1 METYNP
7 LIEKKYYK
15 YNDIDKM
22 LNRILYANNTYFV
35 LQSRL
40 KDVLMENQK
49 YLNCL
54 KICSSKRNLPDI
66 PNELWFYIIELKYNL
81 NNYDD
86 LGTILLFNEMVVSD
100 TTSSESPSLFCFHL
114 YQYHQIYLYNEHN
127 NFYFD
132 LGFKIIG
139 LHYLL
144 KLCIDI
150 RKNKYFFRVYGM
162 DFDDCL
168 EIEEL
173 KDHPDYDKYLFSFN
187 EIADK
192 ACKIYLNCCMNT
204 DVKYTFQKDVL
215 QLNV

>member
-100 TTSSESPSLFCFHL
+100 TTSSESP
-114 YQYHQIYLYNEHN
+114 
-127 NFYFD
+127 
-132 LGFKIIG
+132 
-139 LHYLL
+139 
-144 KLCIDI
+144 
-150 RKNKYFFRVYGM
+150 
-162 DFDDCL
+162 
-168 EIEEL
+168 
-173 KDHPDYDKYLFSFN
+173 
-187 EIADK
+187 
-192 ACKIYLNCCMNT
+192 
-204 DVKYTFQKDVL
+204 
-215 QLNV
+215 